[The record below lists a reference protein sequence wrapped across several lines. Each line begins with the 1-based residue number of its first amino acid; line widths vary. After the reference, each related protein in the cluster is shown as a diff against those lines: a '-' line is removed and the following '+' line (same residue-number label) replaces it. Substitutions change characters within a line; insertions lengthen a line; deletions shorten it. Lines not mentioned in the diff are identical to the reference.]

1 MALSWRYI
9 FYSALFHILCVLLLN
24 LSGAISSPSNLDF
37 VQSHPLSFE
46 VLEQPAAASLVKAVR
61 GTSSGKV
68 SQAAESATSQAIN
81 LPPLARAENTSVQVA
96 NSASESLGLI
106 EGGVR
111 ELTLEDRYKYEL
123 RKLIEG
129 KKKYPAAA
137 KTMGYTG
144 TVLIELTLDRT
155 GKILDSKIIK
165 GSHPSL
171 DEAAQR
177 LISAID
183 GLKPFPDE
191 LKREQW
197 SFQVP
202 IQYLL

>member
-24 LSGAISSPSNLDF
+24 LSGAISSPSNLDV

-46 VLEQPAAASLVKAVR
+46 VLEQPAAVSLVKAVR

-81 LPPLARAENTSVQVA
+81 LPPLASAQNTSVQVA
-96 NSASESLGLI
+96 NSASESLGSL
-106 EGGVR
+106 EGGAR

-144 TVLIELTLDRT
+144 TVLVELTLDRA
-155 GKILDSKIIK
+155 GKILNSKIVK

-171 DEAAQR
+171 DDAAQK

-183 GLKPFPDE
+183 GLKPFPEE